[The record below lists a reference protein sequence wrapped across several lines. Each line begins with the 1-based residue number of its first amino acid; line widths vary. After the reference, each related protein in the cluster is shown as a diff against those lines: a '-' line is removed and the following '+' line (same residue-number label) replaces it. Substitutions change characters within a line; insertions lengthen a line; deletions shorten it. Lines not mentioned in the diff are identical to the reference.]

1 LAYGFTNVRDPC
13 WTGNMTDPE
22 SGTLCSPTLA
32 GQDEYLYW
40 DMAHPTAAGHRDIAD
55 SAFGTLTAIPEF
67 STWAMIAIGFVAP
80 GFALFRQRTRVA
92 LAGPLRAALDD
103 MMR

>member
-1 LAYGFTNVRDPC
+1 MARLISDGARATIWMFWAECVAFPLAWYWATRGDARLPLSLGLLLFAL
-13 WTGNMTDPE
+13 GAF
-22 SGTLCSPTLA
+22 LCTYLTPGWQA
-32 GQDEYLYW
+32 GDFRL
-40 DMAHPTAAGHRDIAD
+40 
-55 SAFGTLTAIPEF
+55 
-67 STWAMIAIGFVAP
+67 AMIAIGFLAP